1 MIIRF
6 VFHFPTHRV
15 FFFLIHREMDR
26 KNGMC
31 FLHCPDVTDRYLISG
46 PQTKN
51 QLQTKKNPNKAK
63 NNPTLSRNFSRVG
76 FSASRRNRK
85 ASEKV
90 QREAESGE
98 SWLGISVMAKQKE
111 SLKRKKK
118 RVRLLGNGKEDK
130 KGKFPQKNNCK
141 QKINQSM
148 KPCKE

>member
-26 KNGMC
+26 KNGMY
-31 FLHCPDVTDRYLISG
+31 FLQCPDVTDRYFCS
-46 PQTKN
+46 PN
-51 QLQTKKNPNKAK
+51 QKPTSNKKKNPNKAK
-63 NNPTLSRNFSRVG
+63 NHPTLSRNFSRVG

-118 RVRLLGNGKEDK
+118 A
-130 KGKFPQKNNCK
+130 
-141 QKINQSM
+141 S
-148 KPCKE
+148 